1 MRRHMRKIIM
11 LLSIISTMLSCQSSP
26 DYKQIIEDR
35 ANESLELS
43 YSGIKI
49 GDAISK
55 YGNPDDTEISVKD
68 EILSLPDFVW
78 DGIGAAV
85 GDVPTNISVQQFEK
99 SKKVDQICVSIDNYG
114 YVMES
119 LVNEYVKRYGIY
131 SSCTFTYGWQ
141 GSPTYKKEERIPNDD
156 VLCKPEQ
163 ILREATKVKQSIEIN
178 KAEISFLWKWKNGKI
193 SIHLSH
199 WTPNKLYLTISK

>member
-1 MRRHMRKIIM
+1 MRKLII
-11 LLSIISTMLSCQSSP
+11 LLSCVFTLLCCQSSP

-35 ANESLELS
+35 TYESLELS
-43 YSGIKI
+43 YSGIQI
-49 GDAISK
+49 GDSISK
-55 YGNPDDTEISVKD
+55 YGNPNNTEISVKD
-68 EILSLPDFVW
+68 EILSLPDFER
-78 DGIGAAV
+78 DGMGVAIGNV
-85 GDVPTNISVQQFEK
+85 STNISVQQFEK
-99 SKKVDQICVSIDNYG
+99 SKMVDQICISIDNYG

-131 SSCTFTYGWQ
+131 SSCTFTYGWK
-141 GSPTYKKEERIPNDD
+141 GNPTYKKEERIPNDD
-156 VLCKPEQ
+156 VLDNPEQ

-178 KAEISFLWKWKNGKI
+178 KAEISFLWKWKNGRI